1 MHNFRRA
8 TPDDLNALYR
18 ISLRTGHLGADARHL
33 YADPKLMGHIY
44 SAPYLK
50 FSPDLAMVVERHGQ
64 VLGFCIGA
72 ANTRDFERRLEAAW
86 WPGLRWKLQKPL
98 AIKRS
103 EWTADERR
111 CQMIHEPEIAP
122 EHVCKSFPAHL
133 HMNLLPEIQGQDI
146 GHRLL
151 QYWMERA
158 IGLGISA
165 VHVGANVQNQKAV
178 RFWQRQGFRNLVEN
192 AGAPGSR
199 TVWLGRSKL

>member
-1 MHNFRRA
+1 MHKFRRA
-8 TPDDLNALYR
+8 TPDDLNAFYQV
-18 ISLRTGHLGADARHL
+18 SLQTGHLGSDARHL

-72 ANTRDFERRLEAAW
+72 ANTRDFERRLETGW
-86 WPGLRWKLQKPL
+86 WPSLRQTYQKPL
-98 AIKRS
+98 TKKRS

-111 CQMIHEPEIAP
+111 CQMIHVPEIAP
-122 EHVCKSFPAHL
+122 QHVCKNFPAHL
-133 HMNLLPEIQGQDI
+133 HMNLLPEIQGRGT
-146 GHRLL
+146 GHELL
-151 QYWMERA
+151 QFWLEKA
-158 IGLGISA
+158 AELGVSA
-165 VHVGANVQNQKAV
+165 VHVGANVQNEKAV

-192 AGAPGSR
+192 AVPPGSR